1 MQIDIEKVKKGDAKA
16 FQKLFQVFY
25 PKLMSYASRFVDEH
39 TAEDLVQEL
48 FTSYWE
54 KKDKINADNILA
66 FMYKWLNNSCLNYLK
81 HQAVVDAYET
91 KVRLAE
97 QRAASMELFL
107 DHNDVFKQMVS
118 QDIRNIVKLS
128 IKKLPPRCAEA
139 FQLCYL
145 QDMTYKEVAAKMQLS
160 QRTVETYIFQAI
172 SFLRIELRDI
182 LLSFLMFYNIF

>member
-1 MQIDIEKVKKGDAKA
+1 MQIDIEKVKKGDPKA

-54 KKDKINADNILA
+54 KKDRINADNILA

-81 HQAVVDAYET
+81 HQAVVDAYEA
-91 KVRLAE
+91 KIRLAE

-107 DHNDVFKQMVS
+107 EQNDIFKQMVS
-118 QDIRNIVKLS
+118 QDIRNMVQLS
-128 IKKLPPRCAEA
+128 LKKLPPRCAEA
-139 FQLCYL
+139 FELCYL
-145 QDMTYKEVAAKMQLS
+145 QDMTYKEVAEKMQLS
-160 QRTVETYIFQAI
+160 QRTVETYIYQAI
-172 SFLRIELRDI
+172 NFLRTELHNI
-182 LLSFLMFYNIF
+182 LLSLLMFYNIF